1 MQPAKIAIIICWYGP
16 YPWYFTYFIHS
27 CKFNPTI
34 DFIIIT
40 DNNECINNQPVNVNI
55 LHKTLEEIKSIASEK
70 LGFEVNI
77 DYAYKLCDFK
87 PAYGFIFQDIISG
100 YDFWGHSDLDVIYG
114 DIREFLNHEMLDTY
128 DFISLRHE
136 YTTGV
141 FALYRNNEKM
151 NTFFMRSKDYKV
163 VFTNPQH
170 YSFGECNFAWN
181 EVVAGKLI
189 FDVETEIES
198 FTHLMKA
205 AEITNEIK
213 VHFDFILMEGT
224 TGRLMFCDGKIIY
237 KKQFDAILY
246 HLYWLKKIY
255 SPQKVPKKIPNVY
268 YISPT
273 RIYHYRKN
281 KIEYDEK

>member
-1 MQPAKIAIIICWYGP
+1 MKLKIGIVTCWYGP
-16 YPWYFTYFIHS
+16 YPWYFPYFIHS
-27 CKFNPTI
+27 CSYNHTI

-40 DNNECINNQPVNVNI
+40 NNQHLIPNKPKNVKIIN
-55 LHKTLEEIKSIASEK
+55 KKLEEIKIIASEK
-70 LGFEVNI
+70 LGFKINI
-77 DYAYKLCDFK
+77 DYPYKLCDFK
-87 PAYGFIFQDIISG
+87 PAYGFIFQNIITG

-114 DIREFLNHEMLDTY
+114 DIREFLNYEMLILY

-141 FALYRNNEKM
+141 FSLYRNNEKM
-151 NTFFMRSKDYKV
+151 NTFFMRSKDYKL
-163 VFTNPQH
+163 VFTNAQH
-170 YSFGECNFAWN
+170 YSFGECNFARN
-181 EVVAGKLI
+181 EVVAGKSI
-189 FDVETEIES
+189 FDLETEIES